1 MAKHSDEGIKPKQAK
16 GKKGPLTSDNLKTIL
31 HDLAHD
37 IRNPLG
43 GIRGFASLL
52 EKDLADRPDL
62 QRMVRYIIKGT
73 DDLNILIT
81 TTLKKVDSEEN

>member
-1 MAKHSDEGIKPKQAK
+1 MVKYSGEGIKPRTSKV
-16 GKKGPLTSDNLKTIL
+16 KKKPASNSLKNIL

-43 GIRGFASLL
+43 GIRGFAALL
-52 EKDLADRPDL
+52 EKDLADRPEL
-62 QRMVRYIIKGT
+62 QRMASYIIKGT

-81 TTLKKVDSEEN
+81 ETLKKVDSE